1 MTTCPVCG
9 TDNRAGARFCRH
21 CRSALP
27 ATGQGIIKCRA
38 CGAVLRQ
45 GARFCKI
52 CGRPV
57 HPAAQKPGEKC
68 PFCGAPVSQNTY
80 LCPACRRFLP
90 AVHREAEKVAFP
102 SMLSVPS
109 APEAGES
116 PPLALLAGRY
126 AVVERIAKGG
136 MGAVYKA
143 YDRRLSNKIVAVK
156 EVNELSIAPSERAGV
171 IEAFGREA
179 ALLATLEHPNLVHV
193 TDSFREGTCH
203 YLVMEYVDGH
213 TLQELLEQRETPFD
227 EEQVIVWADQL
238 CDVLS
243 YLHSQNPKIIYRDMK
258 PANVMIVRGTD
269 AVKLIDFGI
278 ARFYKPGRHRDTIQ
292 FGTEGYAPPEQ
303 YGSAQTDEQA
313 DIYAL
318 GATLHHL
325 LTLHD
330 PRNKPFYFPPVRTLN
345 PRVSRQVEEA
355 IARAVEVNKD
365 KRFSSISEMRAALT
379 GGRPRAAGRRS
390 PARPAL
396 PASAGEEGGLPPSP
410 ATPVAE
416 EATID
421 LGRVE
426 YGALVK
432 KARVTIP
439 PTADQSVELRTTA
452 PWLTVTPARI
462 TGHDREVTL
471 TVHVTLLKPGKVRL
485 NGWLKRCLLWPACLF
500 VPEEREFSSFL
511 ELDDPA
517 GLRRVPVRVMGA
529 PSKAARFAGW
539 FVAITFII
547 AELMAL
553 VVAGVLLL
561 ISGAMLF
568 K

>member
-9 TDNRAGARFCRH
+9 TDNRAGARFCRY

-27 ATGQGIIKCRA
+27 STDQVIIRCQA

-45 GARFCKI
+45 GAHFCKI

-68 PFCGAPVSQNTY
+68 PFCGAPVSHNMY
-80 LCPACRRFLP
+80 LCPTCKRFLP

-102 SMLSVPS
+102 SMMSTPS
-109 APEAGES
+109 SYEVGES

-126 AVVERIAKGG
+126 AVIERIARGG

-143 YDRRLSNKIVAVK
+143 QDRRLSNKIVAVK
-156 EVNELSIAPSERAGV
+156 EVNELSIAPTERAGV

-179 ALLATLEHPNLVHV
+179 ALLATLEHPNLVRV
-193 TDSFREGTCH
+193 TDSFQEGTCH
-203 YLVMEYVDGH
+203 YLVMEYIDGH

-227 EEQVIVWADQL
+227 EEQVITWADQL

-243 YLHSQNPKIIYRDMK
+243 YLHSRNPKIIYRDMK
-258 PANVMIVRGTD
+258 PANVMVVRDTD
-269 AVKLIDFGI
+269 VVKLIDFGI

-330 PRNKPFYFPPVRTLN
+330 PRNKPFYFPPVRSIN

-365 KRFSSISEMRAALT
+365 KRFSSVSEMRAALT
-379 GGRPRAAGRRS
+379 GGRSRAAGRRS
-390 PARPAL
+390 PARPAPPA
-396 PASAGEEGGLPPSP
+396 PASDQKGAQPSL
-410 ATPVAE
+410 AAPVEE

-426 YGALVK
+426 YGVLVQK
-432 KARVTIP
+432 TSITIP
-439 PTADQSVELRTTA
+439 ITAGQNIELRTTA
-452 PWLTVTPARI
+452 PWLTVSPSSI

-471 TVHVTLLKPGKVRL
+471 TVHVPLLKPGRVRID
-485 NGWLKRCLLWPACLF
+485 GWLKRCLLWPVYLF
-500 VPEEREFSSFL
+500 VPGEREFSSFL
-511 ELDDPA
+511 ELDNPA
-517 GLRRVPVRVMGA
+517 GLRRLPVRVIVA
-529 PSKAARFAGW
+529 PSKAAQFIGW
-539 FVAITFII
+539 LMAIAFII
-547 AELMAL
+547 AELL
-553 VVAGVLLL
+553 VLVAAGALLL
-561 ISGAMLF
+561 S
-568 K
+568 